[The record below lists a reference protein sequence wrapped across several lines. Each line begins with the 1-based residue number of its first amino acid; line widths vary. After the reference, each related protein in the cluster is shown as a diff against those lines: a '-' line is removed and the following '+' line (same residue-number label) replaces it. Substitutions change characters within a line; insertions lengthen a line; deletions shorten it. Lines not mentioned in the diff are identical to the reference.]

1 MYHTEKVNASL
12 RHRSACINL
21 YILWVY
27 VLRPF
32 YPPDVI
38 VEVSPDDSGK
48 VVVVAESCYYLHNNT
63 RSRRRPTTVR
73 MYVTSH
79 LG

>member
-12 RHRSACINL
+12 RHRDACINL
-21 YILWVY
+21 YVLW
-27 VLRPF
+27 PN

-48 VVVVAESCYYLHNNT
+48 FLLVAESHYFRYECFDI
-63 RSRRRPTTVR
+63 SSFWMAFGV
-73 MYVTSH
+73 V
-79 LG
+79 